1 MRKKS
6 RKSPA
11 QTHRPMVNNNIR
23 RASSGSGT
31 VVIEDDVEEDSRSED
46 VLIEILDR
54 VKTLDLAMSVDEQK
68 AVENVESHID
78 EGAIN
83 KKSLAE
89 SNAKKSW
96 VELFAKNCS

>member
-1 MRKKS
+1 M
-6 RKSPA
+6 
-11 QTHRPMVNNNIR
+11 NNNIHG
-23 RASSGSGT
+23 ASSGT
-31 VVIEDDVEEDSRSED
+31 MVIKDDVEEDSRSED